1 MFFEIFFIDKARYL
15 QIIAVRL
22 LYQIRI
28 GQFVS
33 DPELASCF
41 DQNVTM
47 NPLDLN
53 LVSRL
58 EPVRNPVLF
67 KRNATQLGL
76 ELEVSV
82 LLKTLFDES
91 DDSSLILRHPGHN
104 SLLLLRA
111 DVFKFADNLVSVF
124 VETFYELDCRR
135 VNPVK
140 FDAGFVKVKNIIV
153 KPFALNEEHLELLL
167 LPFVQALLNY
177 LALVCSENL
186 VFATG
191 CRSEQSRL
199 YRGLLVVRAR

>member
-177 LALVCSENL
+177 LALICSENL
-186 VFATG
+186 VFATS

>member
-33 DPELASCF
+33 DPELVSCF

-67 KRNATQLGL
+67 KRNATQLGF

-140 FDAGFVKVKNIIV
+140 FDA
-153 KPFALNEEHLELLL
+153 
-167 LPFVQALLNY
+167 
-177 LALVCSENL
+177 
-186 VFATG
+186 
-191 CRSEQSRL
+191 
-199 YRGLLVVRAR
+199 